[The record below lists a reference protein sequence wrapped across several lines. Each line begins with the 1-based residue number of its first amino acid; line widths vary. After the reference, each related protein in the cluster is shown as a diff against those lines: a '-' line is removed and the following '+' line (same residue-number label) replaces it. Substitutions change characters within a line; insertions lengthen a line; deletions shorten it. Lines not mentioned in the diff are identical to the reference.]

1 MAKEAKI
8 KVDGVVTKVC
18 HDEYTVELPNKV
30 TIQAHVSGKMRTNL
44 IRILPGDKV
53 TVAMSPYDLKR
64 GMIVFRYTK

>member
-8 KVDGVVTKVC
+8 KVDGVVTKII
-18 HDEYTVELPNKV
+18 HDVYFVELSNKV
-30 TIQAHVSGKMRTNL
+30 TIQAHVSGKIRMNL

-64 GMIVFRYTK
+64 GMITFRYNK

>member
-8 KVDGVVTKVC
+8 KVDGVVTNII
-18 HDEYTVELPNKV
+18 HDVYFVELSNKV
-30 TIQAHVSGKMRTNL
+30 TIQAHVSGKIRMNL

-64 GMIVFRYTK
+64 GMITFRYNK